1 MKITII
7 SCLLFLSLFGSAT
20 ITQNQTLWYR
30 QAAQNWNEA
39 LPLGNGQLGAM
50 IFGTVDKETIPLNIN
65 TFWAGSP
72 HNYSNSDA
80 YKSLPEIRRLLFS
93 GKEMEA
99 TVFAGKTFMGD
110 PRYQAAYQ
118 PLGELQLIFPL
129 KPGNEYYKRS
139 LDLNHGISTVIF
151 RNRGVTFKRET
162 FVSNPDH
169 LMVVH
174 LTADK
179 PGQLTFDLSLGCQFP
194 NKVRIDG
201 GNRMV
206 MEGQWQDNG
215 KPKEWAATW
224 TEPGIKFAT
233 AVQLQNR
240 GGVIKVSSDKL
251 QIIKADE
258 VTLYLAAGTSFINY
272 KDISGDPSSE
282 WPKILEAASKKRFNL
297 LRERHI
303 HDFSRLMKR
312 VNLDIVG
319 SKTDESQPTDKRLK
333 GVKKGEEDP
342 ALAAL
347 YFQYGRYLLASCS
360 RSGSQ
365 PANLQGIWNKE
376 VSPGWGSKYTTNINL
391 EMNYWPSEVT
401 NLSDC
406 STPVYDLIDDLMTT
420 GAVVAKDFYGCRGWV
435 LHHNTDIWRGAAPV
449 DGVWGVWPMGAAWLV
464 RHSWEHYLFT
474 KDKLFL
480 ETRAWPQMKGAARFI
495 LDFLVESPPGS
506 LMAGKL
512 ITCPSNS
519 PENAYDLKD
528 GSMVGFTYG
537 ATMDLEIIQ
546 DLFGN
551 CLSAMDELSKNNQPI
566 DPEFRKEIETAA
578 SKLAPLQINS
588 QTGRL
593 QEWIGDYKEHELGHR
608 HLSHLYGLYPA
619 SLISQ
624 TETPELYQAV
634 QKSLDYRVENGSGS
648 TGWSRAWLISLYA
661 RLGNGEE
668 ANKHL
673 TKLLSEYTLT
683 NLFDDGPPYQID
695 GNFGGTAGI
704 AEMLLQSQNGIISL
718 LPALPKTWADGHVK
732 GLCAR
737 GGFVVGMTW
746 KNNQLIQA
754 NIFSKK
760 GGNCVVA
767 YHSIKQKL
775 TLKPGERR
783 PLKF

>member
-1 MKITII
+1 MRNIYIYYLLVLII
-7 SCLLFLSLFGSAT
+7 SGLESTA
-20 ITQNQTLWYR
+20 QNPTLWYR
-30 QAAQNWNEA
+30 QSAQKWEEA

-50 IFGTVDKETIPLNIN
+50 IFGSVEKEFIPLNIN
-65 TFWAGSP
+65 TFWTGSP
-72 HNYSNSDA
+72 HDYSVADA

-99 TVFAGKTFMGD
+99 TVFAGKNFMGN

-118 PLGELQLIFPL
+118 PLGELRLIFPITA
-129 KPGNEYYKRS
+129 GNEYYKRS
-139 LDLNHGISTVIF
+139 LDLNKGISTVIF
-151 RNRGVTFKRET
+151 RNHNVTYKRET
-162 FVSNPDH
+162 FISNPDH
-169 LMVVH
+169 LMVIH

-179 PGQLTFDLSLGCQFP
+179 PAQLTFEVSLGCDFK
-194 NKVRIDG
+194 NSVRNEG
-201 GNRMV
+201 GNRLV
-206 MEGQWQDNG
+206 MEGQWQDDG
-215 KPKEWAATW
+215 KVKEYEPTW
-224 TEPGIKFAT
+224 KEPGIRFAT
-233 AVQLQNR
+233 AVQVQNR
-240 GGVIKVSSDKL
+240 GG
-251 QIIKADE
+251 IIKESSGKLRVSNADE
-258 VTLYLAAGTSFINY
+258 VTIYLSAGTSFVNY
-272 KDISGDPSSE
+272 KDISGDPSSK
-282 WPKILEAASKKRFNL
+282 WPEILENASKMKFNL

-303 HDFSRLMKR
+303 SDFSGLMKR
-312 VNLDIVG
+312 VNLTLEG
-319 SKTDESQPTDKRLK
+319 SKTLESQPTDKRLK
-333 GVKKGEEDP
+333 GIKKGEVDP
-342 ALAAL
+342 TFAAL

-360 RSGSQ
+360 RNGSQ

-376 VSPGWGSKYTTNINL
+376 VSPGWGSKYTSDINI

-406 STPVYDLIDDLMTT
+406 STPVFDLIDDLMTT

-449 DGVWGVWPMGAAWLV
+449 DGVWGIWPMGGAWLV

-474 KDKLFL
+474 KDKQFL
-480 ETRAWPQMKGAARFI
+480 EKRAWPQMKGAARFI

-506 LMAGKL
+506 HMAGKL

-519 PENAYDLKD
+519 PENGYDLKD

-537 ATMDLEIIQ
+537 ATMDLEIIK

-551 CLSAMDELSKNNQPI
+551 CLAAMDELSQNKSPI
-566 DPEFRKEIETAA
+566 DPEFRKEIEIAS
-578 SKLAPLQINS
+578 SKLAPLQINP

-593 QEWIGDYKEHELGHR
+593 QEWIADYKEHELGHR

-619 SLISQ
+619 SIISL
-624 TETPELYQAV
+624 TETPELAMAA

-648 TGWSRAWLISLYA
+648 TGWSRAWLIPLYA

-668 ANKHL
+668 AYKHL
-673 TKLLSEYTLT
+673 NKLFSVYTLT

-704 AEMLLQSQNGIISL
+704 AEMLLQSQDRTISL
-718 LPALPKTWADGHVK
+718 LPALPASWANGSVK

-737 GGFVVGMTW
+737 GGFEIDMQW
-746 KNNQLIQA
+746 KKKKLVQA

-760 GGNCVVA
+760 GGACEVV
-767 YHSIKQKL
+767 YNSKKQKL
-775 TLKPGERR
+775 TLKPGEKK
-783 PLKF
+783 PFIF